1 MLPVNLNATK
11 AELTDL
17 GELALQIAQE
27 AGALA
32 NERPANLELKTKSSR
47 SDLVTQMD
55 TATERL
61 IVARIKENRPDDGVI
76 GEEGASTSPKG
87 DRAVV
92 WVIDP
97 IDGTTNY
104 IYELPIWSVS
114 VGVEIDGQR
123 AVGVVVAPALGETFF
138 AIAGQGAKVIS
149 KGKSLSIRANVVED
163 IAEALVVTGFSYAL
177 GDRGHQVN
185 AALEIFPTVRDV
197 RRLGSAALDLAYV
210 GAGRVD
216 AYYEQGLN
224 HWDYCA
230 GALIATE
237 AGAKVGSLRGGTLF
251 DGTTVAAAEP
261 LFSNLSRML
270 ASTEIP

>member
-1 MLPVNLNATK
+1 MSVNASQN
-11 AELTDL
+11 ELADL
-17 GELALQIAQE
+17 GALALAITQE

-32 NERPANLELKTKSSR
+32 ATRPANLELKTKSSK

-55 TATERL
+55 TATEEL
-61 IVARIKENRPDDGVI
+61 IVARIKEARPTDGVI
-76 GEEGASTSPKG
+76 GEEGASTPPSG
-87 DRAVV
+87 DRSVV

-104 IYELPIWSVS
+104 IYELPAWSVS

-123 AVGVVVAPALGETFF
+123 AIGVVVAPALGETFF
-138 AIAGQGAKVIS
+138 AIVGQGSKLIV
-149 KGKSLSIRANVVED
+149 KGKSLDLKANVVED
-163 IAEALVVTGFSYAL
+163 LAESLVVTGFSYTI
-177 GDRGHQVN
+177 GDRAGQVN
-185 AALEIFPTVRDV
+185 AALELFPVVRDV
-197 RRLGSAALDLAYV
+197 RRLGSAALDLSYV

-237 AGAKVGSLRGGTLF
+237 AGARVQALRGGTLF
-251 DGTTVAAAEP
+251 EGTTVAAAEP
-261 LFSNLSRML
+261 LFSNLSRIL